1 MLNYE
6 RTNRFRTPG
15 TDERGRVRGTDKVMK
30 LFLFR

>member
-15 TDERGRVRGTDKVMK
+15 IDERGRARGTDKVMK
-30 LFLFR
+30 